1 MFTRRMVLG
10 ALGAATLLG
19 SGSLALA
26 QDKPYIA
33 LVSKGFQHQFW
44 QAVKAGADKAA
55 TDLGVTV
62 TFEGPDSETQV
73 DRQIDMLG
81 SGTRQEARG
90 NRLRRARQPGG
101 DPAPAAGEG
110 RQHSRRRFRLR
121 RRQRHSDRH
130 RFDQQ
135 PRGGGARRRQDGRND
150 RR

>member
-19 SGSLALA
+19 SGGIALA

-62 TFEGPDSETQV
+62 TFEGPESEDPGRPP
-73 DRQIDMLG
+73 DRHAVRRA
-81 SGTRQEARG
+81 RQEAR
-90 NRLRRARQPGG
+90 RPSASPRSTARRRS
-101 DPAPAAGEG
+101 
-110 RQHSRRRFRLR
+110 RCCSRRRTPTFPVVAFNSGVDSDIPIATARPTTSPR
-121 RRQRHSDRH
+121 RRSPPTRW
-130 RFDQQ
+130 
-135 PRGGGARRRQDGRND
+135 RN
-150 RR
+150 